1 MFFLSRKKLRQFAKD
16 ESGVI
21 MTEFLIVLPLMTWT
35 IMALVVWWDTWR
47 TINEGQKAAYAVADL
62 VSRQKEVD
70 MNFIN
75 GMETVMEGLME
86 RPNVISMRITSV
98 RWIYDEIRETGRYS
112 LIFSRS
118 PNGKKTPLT
127 ASDVNNDLRHLI
139 PVMNSG
145 ESTVILETWTK
156 YYPAFDVGIPVSDFR
171 NFIVTK
177 PRFYLSVCLRENM
190 TPCESAAS

>member
-1 MFFLSRKKLRQFAKD
+1 MLILSLKKLRQFAKD

-21 MTEFLIVLPLMTWT
+21 MTEFLIVLPLMTWS

-75 GMETVMEGLME
+75 GMETVMAGLLD
-86 RPNVISMRITSV
+86 RPDAISMRITSV
-98 RWIYDEIRETGRYS
+98 RWIYDEITGTGRYS

-118 PNGKKTPLT
+118 PFDKKTPLT
-127 ASDVNNDLRHLI
+127 ESYVNSDISHLI

-177 PRFYLSVCLRENM
+177 PRFYLSVCLSENM